1 MSDQVESNENG
12 DVAEES
18 GMLSRR
24 RALGLGAAVA
34 GGVWVAPAILSF
46 DAASAAPSGGGP
58 TSTTAPPS
66 STTTTTAEPPTTTT
80 TAAPRTITASV
91 TGAVFGVTNPAPV
104 TVAVGEPIDLVFTR
118 SNTGGTEYIGYDTV
132 NGTATA
138 GVDYTSSSGFVIMAN
153 GESSATITIQTT
165 ATGPG
170 ANSAF
175 TVFVQYY
182 N

>member
-1 MSDQVESNENG
+1 MSHSIESNENG
-12 DVAEES
+12 DVAAES

-24 RALGLGAAVA
+24 RAIGLGAAVA

-46 DAASAAPSGGGP
+46 DAASAAPSGVGP
-58 TSTTAPPS
+58 TSSTTAPPVS
-66 STTTTTAEPPTTTT
+66 TTT

-91 TGAVFGVTNPAPV
+91 TGSISGISNPAPV
-104 TVAVGEPIDLVFTR
+104 TVPVGDPIDLVFTR
-118 SNTGGTEYIGYDTV
+118 SNTAGTEYIGYDTV

-138 GVDYTSSSGFVIMAN
+138 GVDYSSSSSFVIMEN
-153 GESSATITIQTT
+153 GESSVTITIQTT

-170 ANSAF
+170 ANRAF
-175 TVFVQYY
+175 TVFIQYY